1 MAGHKPSAFANW
13 REFLKEY
20 AIIVIG
26 VLTALLAEQ
35 AVQSFAWRQK
45 VNAAIDDM
53 RQELSVANGPQGYA
67 RLAMH
72 ACFASRLESVR
83 RAVEQGDRPA
93 SRKLIGAMWL
103 PLSRDQATS

>member
-1 MAGHKPSAFANW
+1 MRNGGVMDGHKAGAVAIW

-53 RQELSVANGPQGYA
+53 RQELGVANGPQAYA

-83 RAVEQGDRPA
+83 RAVEQGNRA
-93 SRKLIGAMWL
+93 ESRKLIDTVWL
-103 PLSRDQATS
+103 P